1 MNESIISI
9 KNLISEAKQYESYRW
24 SVQFFVRLAKASSL
38 SSEDG
43 IKISWSVTAT
53 NVKCVANALMT

>member
-9 KNLISEAKQYESYRW
+9 KNLISEAIRKLRW

-43 IKISWSVTAT
+43 IKISWSITTT
-53 NVKCVANALMT
+53 NVKRVANALMT